1 MLAMPLVATVGVLD
15 PRIVAFIISRP
26 IATAAIISAVMT
38 PLAATLSGGI
48 LAAVPADVLEKVR
61 QAIPV
66 GHIATVDE
74 IAPAY
79 VFLASADGS
88 HFQGQCISPN
98 GGDMLL

>member
-48 LAAVPADVLEKVR
+48 LAAVPAPLAPTLTAAVVAAVLT
-61 QAIPV
+61 PV
-66 GHIATVDE
+66 AAAMVVVPVATLTLTALTE
-74 IAPAY
+74 
-79 VFLASADGS
+79 
-88 HFQGQCISPN
+88 
-98 GGDMLL
+98 